1 MWPKRSWAR
10 GTFALALFSPV
21 ILLNNTPQAQTLGAV
36 PPWALVASTA
46 LLVALAA
53 LALGLRA
60 RLRQRDAERALLQ
73 EVAHIAGESGDL
85 KPMLAD
91 VLERTVRLL
100 GATAG
105 AMCIRCNHESEIAVA
120 HQMPVS
126 EAEELLR
133 LLGKT
138 EPMCAGETIQV
149 VRIGPSAPPG
159 LKEKGIAATISIP
172 LIHQG
177 QQLGTMC
184 IALPK
189 DRPIP
194 ASRLDALASVGRQVA
209 LAIAR
214 ARLAEESEQNLARL
228 MALRDVDM
236 AISTTLEL
244 RPTLRILLEH
254 IRRLEGVVGAAV
266 TLVDGSTRLQTLAE
280 QSGLDALLESAGG
293 WAALDYLGEQVLQA
307 QSAISLSGLTMRR
320 DTPALKPMAQA
331 GIQTYWGFP
340 LIAGNKVIGVLSVLA
355 HTARGFDRALH
366 TFLTALSGQAAA
378 AIQNAHLYNK
388 VTEQLNQLQAA
399 RELLVHNEKLSLIGE
414 LVSGVAHEL
423 NNPLTTVLGYAQM
436 LEEEAEAPQWK
447 NDLHQITDAALRAR
461 TIVQGLLSV
470 VRKHEPRREWV
481 DVNRPVQ
488 EVLQLKAYQLHVDN
502 IAVETEL
509 DPDLPKTLADAHQL
523 HQVFLNLVNN
533 AHQAMARS
541 HGRGT
546 LTVRTYLSDDR
557 TIRVE
562 IADDG
567 PGIPPGLQHR
577 IFEPFFTTKPD
588 GTGLGLSIAEGIVRQ
603 HGGSISFESQQG
615 HGCRFFVDL
624 PVATMPEAL
633 AAGEEEGELPHV
645 APARILVVEDEPAV
659 ADFIA
664 KALQRGGHSVRCA
677 ADGQS
682 ALAALADEKPDLI
695 ISDIK
700 MPAMRGDQFFM
711 ELQVLYP
718 DLVSRVLFVT
728 GDVADPRTVAFLEE
742 TGQPRLVKPF
752 GADELRRM
760 VARMLR

>member
-1 MWPKRSWAR
+1 MEIFGAFSPWPIIAAS
-10 GTFALALFSPV
+10 ALFAGTAV
-21 ILLNNTPQAQTLGAV
+21 LVLGF
-36 PPWALVASTA
+36 
-46 LLVALAA
+46 
-53 LALGLRA
+53 RA
-60 RLRQRDAERALLQ
+60 RLRRQETERALLA
-73 EVAHIAGESGDL
+73 EVAHIVSEAREL

-91 VLERTVRLL
+91 VLGRTVRLL
-100 GATAG
+100 GAVAG
-105 AMCIRCNHESEIAVA
+105 AMCVRCNGGSQVAAA
-120 HQMPVS
+120 HQMPES
-126 EAEELLR
+126 EATELLR

-138 EPMCAGETIQV
+138 EPMCAGEAIQV
-149 VRIGPSAPPG
+149 VRIGPSAPAS

-172 LIHQG
+172 LLHQG

-184 IALPK
+184 IALRK

-194 ASRLDALASVGRQVA
+194 ASRLEVLAGVGRQVA

-228 MALRDVDM
+228 TALRDVDM
-236 AISTTLEL
+236 AVSTSLEL

-254 IRRLEGVVGAAV
+254 ICRLEDVAGAAV

-280 QSGLDALLESAGG
+280 QSGLDALLQNAGG

-307 QSAISLSGLTMRR
+307 QSAVSLSGLAARR
-320 DTPALKPMAQA
+320 DTPALRPVGDA

-340 LIAGNKVIGVLSVLA
+340 LIAGNQIIGVLSVFA
-355 HTARGFDRALH
+355 RTSRGFDRALH

-378 AIQNAHLYNK
+378 AIQNAQLYSK
-388 VTEQLNQLQAA
+388 VSEQLNQLQAA
-399 RELLVHNEKLSLIGE
+399 RELLAQNEKLSLIGE

-436 LEEEAEAPQWK
+436 LEEEAEAPQLK
-447 NDLHQITDAALRAR
+447 SDLGQITNAALRAR

-481 DVNRPVQ
+481 DINGPVQ
-488 EVLQLKAYQLHVDN
+488 EVLQLKAYQLHMDN
-502 IAVETEL
+502 IAVETDL
-509 DPDLPKTLADAHQL
+509 DPSLPKTLADAHQL

-533 AHQAMARS
+533 AHQAMSRA

-546 LTVRTYLSDDR
+546 LTVRSYLVDDH

-567 PGIPPGLQHR
+567 PGIPHGLQHR
-577 IFEPFFTTKPD
+577 IFEPFFTTKRD

-603 HGGSISFESQQG
+603 HGGSISFESRQG
-615 HGCRFFVDL
+615 QGSKFFVDL
-624 PVATMPEAL
+624 PVATVAETL
-633 AAGEEEGELPHV
+633 AVGEEEGEPPAV
-645 APARILVVEDEPAV
+645 APSRILVVEDEPAV

-664 KALQRGGHSVRCA
+664 KALQRAGHSVRCA

-682 ALAALADEKPDLI
+682 ALAALADERPDLI

-700 MPAMRGDQFFM
+700 MPSMRGDQFFM

-718 DLVSRVLFVT
+718 DLVSRVLFIT
-728 GDVADPRTVAFLEE
+728 GDVADARTVAFLEE

-752 GADELRRM
+752 GADELQRM

>member
-1 MWPKRSWAR
+1 M
-10 GTFALALFSPV
+10 
-21 ILLNNTPQAQTLGAV
+21 QAQDVGTV
-36 PPWALVASTA
+36 PPWAAVAGS
-46 LLVALAA
+46 AA
-53 LALGLRA
+53 LVGMAVVAVGLRA
-60 RLRQRDAERALLQ
+60 RLRRREEERALLA
-73 EVAHIAGESGDL
+73 EVAQVVGDAREL
-85 KPMLAD
+85 RPMLAE
-91 VLERTVRLL
+91 VLERTVAALR
-100 GATAG
+100 AQAG
-105 AMCIRCNHESEIAVA
+105 AMCIRHNDGSHVAVA
-120 HQMPVS
+120 HQMPVD

-133 LLGKT
+133 LLGKA
-138 EPMCAGETIQV
+138 EPMCAGEAIQV

-159 LKEKGIAATISIP
+159 LRQKGIAATISIP

-194 ASRLDALASVGRQVA
+194 PSRLDVLASVGRLVA
-209 LAIAR
+209 LGIAR
-214 ARLAEESEQNLARL
+214 ARLAEESEQNLMRL
-228 MALRDVDM
+228 TALRDVDM
-236 AISTTLEL
+236 AVSTTLEL

-254 IRRLEGVVGAAV
+254 IRRLEGIVGAAV
-266 TLVDGSTRLQTLAE
+266 TLVDSSTRLQTLAE
-280 QSGLDALLESAGG
+280 QSGLDALLENAGG

-307 QSAISLSGLTMRR
+307 QSAVSLSGLGARR
-320 DTPALKPMAQA
+320 DIPALRTVAEA

-340 LIAGNKVIGVLSVLA
+340 LIAGNQVIGVLSVFA
-355 HTARGFDRALH
+355 RTGRGFDRALH

-378 AIQNAHLYNK
+378 AIQNAQLYNK

-399 RELLVHNEKLSLIGE
+399 RELLAQNEKLSLIGE

-436 LEEEAEAPQWK
+436 LEEEAQAPQMK
-447 NDLHQITDAALRAR
+447 EDLRQITEAALRAR

-488 EVLQLKAYQLHVDN
+488 EVLQLKAYQLHMDN

-509 DPDLPKTLADAHQL
+509 DPNLPKILADAHQL

-533 AHQAMARS
+533 AHQAMTRA

-546 LTVRTYLSDDR
+546 LTVRTCLLADR
-557 TIRVE
+557 TVRVE

-577 IFEPFFTTKPD
+577 IFEPFFTTKRD

-615 HGCRFFVDL
+615 QGCRFFVDL
-624 PVATMPEAL
+624 PVAVAAEAL
-633 AAGEEEGELPHV
+633 PEVEEEGELPPV

-664 KALQRGGHSVRCA
+664 KALQRAGHTVWCA
-677 ADGQS
+677 TNGQE
-682 ALAALADEKPDLI
+682 ALSMLADERPDLI

-700 MPAMRGDQFFM
+700 MPSMRGDQFFM

-718 DLVSRVLFVT
+718 DLVPRVLFVT
-728 GDVADPRTVAFLEE
+728 GDVADQRTVGFLEE

>member
-1 MWPKRSWAR
+1 MLPRLR
-10 GTFALALFSPV
+10 GAQGKLSLALLPCAFYPRATLQTEGVAGLSPWV
-21 ILLNNTPQAQTLGAV
+21 VLAGLA
-36 PPWALVASTA
+36 
-46 LLVALAA
+46 ALAA
-53 LALGLRA
+53 LVVVALGLRA
-60 RLRQRDAERALLQ
+60 RVRRHEEERALLT
-73 EVAHIAGESGDL
+73 EVAEVVGDAREL
-85 KPMLAD
+85 RPMLAAA
-91 VLERTVRLL
+91 LERTVRLL
-100 GATAG
+100 GARAG
-105 AMCIRCNHESEIAVA
+105 AICIRHNGGQVAVA

-138 EPMCAGETIQV
+138 EPMCAGEAVQV
-149 VRIGPSAPPG
+149 VRIGPSAPPAFR
-159 LKEKGIAATISIP
+159 EKGIAATISIP
-172 LIHQG
+172 LTHQG

-184 IALPK
+184 LALPK

-194 ASRLDALASVGRQVA
+194 ASRLDALVGVGKQ
-209 LAIAR
+209 LAQGIIR
-214 ARLAEESEQNLARL
+214 LRLAQESEQNLARL
-228 MALRDVDM
+228 AALRDVDM
-236 AISTTLEL
+236 AVSVTLEL

-266 TLVDGSTRLQTLAE
+266 TLVDASTRVQTLAE
-280 QSGLDALLESAGG
+280 QSGLDALLENAGG
-293 WAALDYLGEQVLQA
+293 WAALDYLGEQVLHA
-307 QSAISLSGLTMRR
+307 QSAVSLSGLGDRR
-320 DTPALKPMAQA
+320 DIPALRPLGEA

-340 LIAGNKVIGVLSVLA
+340 LIAGNQIIGVLSVFA
-355 HTARGFDRALH
+355 STTQGFDRALH

-378 AIQNAHLYNK
+378 AIQNAQLYNK
-388 VTEQLNQLQAA
+388 VTEQLHQLQAA
-399 RELLVHNEKLSLIGE
+399 RELLAQNEKLSLIGE

-436 LEEEAEAPQWK
+436 LEEEAESAPLK
-447 NDLHQITDAALRAR
+447 DDLHQITEAALRAR

-481 DVNRPVQ
+481 DINQPVR
-488 EVLQLKAYQLHVDN
+488 EVLQLKAYQLHMDN
-502 IAVETEL
+502 IAVETDL
-509 DPDLPKTLADAHQL
+509 NPDLPKTLADAHQL

-533 AHQAMARS
+533 AHQAMARA
-541 HGRGT
+541 HGRGN
-546 LTVRTYLSDDR
+546 LTVRSHLLDDR

-577 IFEPFFTTKPD
+577 IFEPFFTTKRD

-615 HGCRFFVDL
+615 QGCRFFVDL
-624 PVATMPEAL
+624 PVV
-633 AAGEEEGELPHV
+633 AAAEPLPGAEEQGELPPV

-664 KALQRGGHSVRCA
+664 KTLQRAGHSVRCA
-677 ADGQS
+677 ANGQE
-682 ALAALADEKPDLI
+682 ALSTLADEKPDLI

-700 MPAMRGDQFFM
+700 MPSMRGDQFFM

-718 DLVSRVLFVT
+718 DLVSRVLFIT
-728 GDVADPRTVAFLEE
+728 GDVADQRTVTFLEE
-742 TGQPRLVKPF
+742 TGQARLVKPF